1 MTSRII
7 STTMMPCISRT
18 QACIGTI
25 SSYDKDE
32 FVELTNDLRSGGLH
46 VGFSPVIKSAAGLAE
61 MKRVLIY
68 SPGSGRSALKTQG
81 DTGHV
86 EHVSQIVN
94 DERIGFWHSSSDALR
109 RLLQMKGG
117 PL

>member
-46 VGFSPVIKSAAGLAE
+46 VGFSPVIKSATGLAE

-68 SPGSGRSALKTQG
+68 SPGSQG

-94 DERIGFWHSSSDALR
+94 DERIGFLHSSSDALR